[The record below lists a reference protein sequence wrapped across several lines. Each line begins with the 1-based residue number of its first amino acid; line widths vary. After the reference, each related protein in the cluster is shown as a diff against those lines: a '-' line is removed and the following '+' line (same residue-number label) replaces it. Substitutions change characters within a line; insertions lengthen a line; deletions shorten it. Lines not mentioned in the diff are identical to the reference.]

1 MTDEQDRILPGV
13 MLMLGFCLTAPMIDV
28 FAKLSTQALSVG
40 QVTLARFTLQALL
53 MLPLVW
59 LMRLPLG
66 LSRRAG
72 MLVAL
77 RAAVALLFTSSF
89 VAAVTVMPI
98 ADALTIVFV
107 APFILML
114 LGRFLFGEEVGVRR
128 ILASLAGFVGAMF
141 VIQPSLLALGVV
153 ALLPLAT
160 AVFFAFYLLITRRLS
175 RLMHPVSM
183 QSHTALA
190 AVVMLAPVMWLAAG
204 TGLEPLQWVP
214 PPSGEYWL
222 WLAGVGLAATVSH
235 LSITYALRFAPSAT
249 LAPLQYLEIPTAVVA
264 GYLVFAD
271 FPTPLTWAGIAIII
285 GSGLYV
291 IHRERINARIQAKPP
306 APAR

>member
-28 FAKLSTQALSVG
+28 FAKLSTDALSVG

-72 MLVAL
+72 ALVAL

-89 VAAVTVMPI
+89 VAAVTAMPI

-114 LGRFLFGEEVGVRR
+114 LGRFLFGEEVGMRR

-175 RLMHPVSM
+175 RIMHPVTM

-190 AVVMLAPVMWLAAG
+190 AVLMLAPVMWLAAG
-204 TGLEPLQWVP
+204 TGLEPLRWVP

-271 FPTPLTWAGIAIII
+271 FPTPLTWAGIGIII
-285 GSGLYV
+285 SSGLYV
-291 IHRERINARIQAKPP
+291 IHRERINSRIQAKPP